1 MPAGASGGLRPSSGL
16 RKYVTE
22 IVVGGGRK
30 WSKRDQR
37 FFDLE
42 HPEFG
47 RSHPN
52 WRAKPVARAYSYVTK
67 DGDYVTEGEVPQR
80 LLPAAE
86 RSLGKRDAAFAAL
99 DAQHDSVESFMSAV
113 RRHHPYEYFTKGTQ
127 IEANVRK
134 AKGVSFNYTPAYEPG
149 SFTIP
154 GAVQDWLDT
163 EFNQEVSSQVC
174 SWRA

>member
-1 MPAGASGGLRPSSGL
+1 LF
-16 RKYVTE
+16 
-22 IVVGGGRK
+22 IRK

-67 DGDYVTEGEVPQR
+67 DGDFVTEGQVPVR

-86 RSLGKRDAAFAAL
+86 RPLGKRDAAFAAL
-99 DAQHDSVESFMSAV
+99 DAQHDTVESFMSAV
-113 RRHHPYEYFTKGTQ
+113 RRHHPYEYFTRGSQ

-134 AKGVSFNYTPAYEPG
+134 AKSVSFDYTPEYAPE
-149 SFTIP
+149 SFVLP
-154 GAVQDWLDT
+154 GAIQDWLDT
-163 EFNQEVSSQVC
+163 EFNQEVSSQVYN
-174 SWRA
+174 WRTQ